1 MHTHARMT
9 ARTHTHTHIVQ
20 INRGEGQ
27 YYCYY
32 YYYTIIH
39 NNNGRTGSSLTSGI
53 SHHNARCRDPD
64 LPKTSMM
71 TERLAGAFRSKASGR
86 PRCVLDLCSNLS
98 TSSYTLSPEKI
109 HKFGYVNIYWTFEVT
124 SPHSHALCLLKK
136 IHKFVYIDIYLTFEE
151 TSPHPHT
158 LSLLKEIHK
167 FVYINI
173 YLTFEVTSPHP
184 HTLCLLKEIHKP
196 VYVNIPNLCVNIY

>member
-1 MHTHARMT
+1 MHAWLHT
-9 ARTHTHTHIVQ
+9 RTHTHTLYRLTEVKDSIIIIIPSLLYHH
-20 INRGEGQ
+20 
-27 YYCYY
+27 YCYY
-32 YYYTIIH
+32 YYCTIIH
-39 NNNGRTGSSLTSGI
+39 NNNGRMGSSLTSGI

-124 SPHSHALCLLKK
+124 SPHSHTLCLLKK
-136 IHKFVYIDIYLTFEE
+136 STNLG
-151 TSPHPHT
+151 T
-158 LSLLKEIHK
+158 LIFTGPSK
-167 FVYINI
+167 
-173 YLTFEVTSPHP
+173 
-184 HTLCLLKEIHKP
+184 
-196 VYVNIPNLCVNIY
+196 